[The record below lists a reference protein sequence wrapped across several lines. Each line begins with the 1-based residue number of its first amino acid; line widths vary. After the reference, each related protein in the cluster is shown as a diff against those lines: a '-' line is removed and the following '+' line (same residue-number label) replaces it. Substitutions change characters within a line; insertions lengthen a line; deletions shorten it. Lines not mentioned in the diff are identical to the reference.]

1 MAKKSKVDV
10 GKGFKRIYFVIA
22 ALWVAFV
29 ILLFGADFSF
39 CIIHA
44 DKMGVTGELNR
55 NSYECLDYN
64 AGSQVLQLFIF
75 GGLVIPLYYFL
86 RWIAQGFKKK

>member
-22 ALWVAFV
+22 SLWVALVFM
-29 ILLFGADFSF
+29 LFLADFSF

-44 DKMGVTGELNR
+44 DKMGVDGILNR
-55 NSYECLDYN
+55 NSYECYDYN

-75 GGLVIPLYYFL
+75 GGLVVPLYYFL
-86 RWIAQGFKKK
+86 RWIAQGFKK

>member
-22 ALWVAFV
+22 ALWVAFITLQV
-29 ILLFGADFSF
+29 TGDFAF

-44 DKMGVTGELNR
+44 DKIGVDGILNR
-55 NSYECLDYN
+55 NSYECYDYN

-86 RWIAQGFKKK
+86 RWIAQGFKK

>member
-22 ALWVAFV
+22 SLWVALVFM
-29 ILLFGADFSF
+29 LFLADFSF

-44 DKMGVTGELNR
+44 DKIGVDGIKNS
-55 NSYECLDYN
+55 NSYECHDYN
-64 AGSQVLQLFIF
+64 ARATER
-75 GGLVIPLYYFL
+75 PLKNY
-86 RWIAQGFKKK
+86 G

>member
-1 MAKKSKVDV
+1 MAKKKSEVDV

-22 ALWVAFV
+22 SLWVALVFM
-29 ILLFGADFSF
+29 LFLADFSF

-55 NSYECLDYN
+55 NSYECYDYN

-86 RWIAQGFKKK
+86 RWIAQGFKK